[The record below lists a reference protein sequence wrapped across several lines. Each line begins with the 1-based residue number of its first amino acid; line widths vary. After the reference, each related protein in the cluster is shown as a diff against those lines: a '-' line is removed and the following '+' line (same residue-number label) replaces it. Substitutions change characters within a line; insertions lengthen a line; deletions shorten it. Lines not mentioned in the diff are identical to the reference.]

1 MSARARGTCVTRRA
15 CKLDEAEEEKRE
27 RKRRAQIA
35 LLYIALEEE
44 EDEARGG
51 YRCHAH
57 TSSCATRTTTILEV
71 FKE

>member
-44 EDEARGG
+44 EDEGWL
-51 YRCHAH
+51 
-57 TSSCATRTTTILEV
+57 SLSRTHLFMRNTHNHYFRSV
-71 FKE
+71 